1 MAFTSAQ
8 TEAVPADISRSPD
21 PCLIRIRDLVYQV
34 AGIFHP
40 DSKLYFLH
48 DRCKRRMTA
57 IKVATSQEYLDALTI
72 RAGRERELQML
83 LNEITVGETSF
94 FRNQPQLDALR
105 KFILPELF
113 QEKER
118 LGYRR
123 LRIWSAGCS
132 TGEEPYT
139 LAIIL
144 LETMQARQENWQIEI
159 LATDINEKSLAR
171 ARQGQYAAYS
181 LRNVSRPM
189 LEKYF
194 SPVSENEYQVREA
207 PRSLISFQHLN
218 LFDERRLMFLRG
230 LDVILC
236 CNVLIYFDAESKRR
250 MIQHFYNMLQPHG
263 YLFLGHAESLF
274 GINDDFRLVHF
285 PGATAYT
292 RSKRSLS

>member
-1 MAFTSAQ
+1 MAFTGVKMDSSPA
-8 TEAVPADISRSPD
+8 AVQQSPD
-21 PCLIRIRDLVYQV
+21 PFLLRIRDLVYQV

-40 DSKLYFLH
+40 DSKLYFLQ
-48 DRCKRRMTA
+48 DRCKRRMA
-57 IKVATSQEYLDALTI
+57 AKNINSLPEYLDVLTI
-72 RAGRERELQML
+72 KADRERELQAL

-105 KFILPELF
+105 KFILPELLR
-113 QEKER
+113 EKER
-118 LGYRR
+118 LGYHR

-144 LETMQARQENWQIEI
+144 LEVMQARQENWQIEI
-159 LATDINEKSLAR
+159 FATDINDKSLAK
-171 ARQGQYAAYS
+171 ARQGQYADYA
-181 LRNVSRPM
+181 LRNVSRPL

-194 SPVSENEYQVREA
+194 TPIQDGQYLVREA
-207 PRSLISFQHLN
+207 PRALISFQHLN
-218 LFDERRLMFLRG
+218 LFDERRLMFLRS

-285 PGATAYT
+285 PGATAYA

>member
-1 MAFTSAQ
+1 MALTGVQ
-8 TEAVPADISRSPD
+8 PDTGMADPSGSPD
-21 PCLIRIRDLVYQV
+21 PFLIRIRDLIYQV

-40 DSKLYFLH
+40 DSKLYFLQ

-57 IKVATSQEYLDALTI
+57 IRVASFQEYLDVLTV
-72 RAGRERELQML
+72 RAGRERELQFL
-83 LNEITVGETSF
+83 LNEITIGETNF

-105 KFILPELF
+105 KFILPELMR
-113 QEKER
+113 EKER

-144 LETMQARQENWQIEI
+144 LEAMQGRPENWQIEI
-159 LATDINEKSLAR
+159 IATDINEKSLAR
-171 ARQGQYAAYS
+171 AREGLYATYS
-181 LRNVSRPM
+181 LRNVSRPI
-189 LEKYF
+189 LDKYF
-194 SPVSENEYQVREA
+194 SPAADGQYLVREA
-207 PRSLISFQHLN
+207 PRGLVSFQHLN

-285 PGATAYT
+285 PGATAYA

>member
-1 MAFTSAQ
+1 MAFTGAQ
-8 TEAVPADISRSPD
+8 TDPVAADIARSPD
-21 PCLIRIRDLVYQV
+21 PYLIRIRDLIYQV

-40 DSKLYFLH
+40 DSKLYFLQ
-48 DRCKRRMTA
+48 DRCRRRMMT
-57 IKVATSQEYLDALTI
+57 IKAASFQEYLEILTV
-72 RAGRERELQML
+72 RAGRERELQLL
-83 LNEITVGETSF
+83 LNEITVGETNF

-105 KFILPELF
+105 KFILPELMR
-113 QEKER
+113 EKER

-144 LETMQARQENWQIEI
+144 LEALQARQEKWQIEI
-159 LATDINEKSLAR
+159 TATDINEKSLAR
-171 ARQGQYAAYS
+171 ARQGLYASYS
-181 LRNVSRPM
+181 LRNVSRPI

-194 SPVSENEYQVREA
+194 TPAEDGQHLVREA
-207 PRSLISFQHLN
+207 PRALITFQHLN

-250 MIQHFYNMLQPHG
+250 MIQHFYNMLQPNG

-285 PGATAYT
+285 PGATAYA

>member
-1 MAFTSAQ
+1 MTAPQ
-8 TEAVPADISRSPD
+8 SPD
-21 PCLIRIRDLVYQV
+21 PYLIRIRDLIYQV

-40 DSKLYFLH
+40 DSKLYFLQ

-57 IKVATSQEYLDALTI
+57 KGIASLQEYLDTLTI
-72 RAGRERELQML
+72 KADRERELQML

-105 KFILPELF
+105 KFILPELMR
-113 QEKER
+113 EKER

-139 LAIIL
+139 LAMIL
-144 LETMQARQENWQIEI
+144 LEELQTRPANWQIEI
-159 LATDINEKSLAR
+159 IATDINEKSLAK
-171 ARQGQYAAYS
+171 ARQAQYAAYS
-181 LRNVSRPM
+181 LRNVSRVL

-194 SPVSENEYQVREA
+194 TVTEDGQYLVQEA
-207 PRSLISFQHLN
+207 PRALVSFQHLN
-218 LFDERRLMFLRG
+218 LLDERRLMFLRG

-250 MIQHFYNMLQPHG
+250 MIQHFYSMLQPHG

-274 GINDDFRLVHF
+274 GINDDFRLVHY
-285 PGATAYT
+285 PGATAYA

>member
-1 MAFTSAQ
+1 MAFTGTKSGPG
-8 TEAVPADISRSPD
+8 PAAATQSPD
-21 PCLIRIRDLVYQV
+21 PFLIRIRDLIYQV

-40 DSKLYFLH
+40 DSKLYFLQ

-57 IKVATSQEYLDALTI
+57 RDLSSIQEYLDALTI
-72 RAGRERELQML
+72 KADRERELQLL

-105 KFILPELF
+105 KFILPELLR
-113 QEKER
+113 EKER
-118 LGYRR
+118 LGYQR

-139 LAIIL
+139 LAMIL
-144 LETMQARQENWQIEI
+144 LEEMQARHANWQIEVF
-159 LATDINEKSLAR
+159 ATDINEKSLAK
-171 ARQGQYAAYS
+171 ARQGQYAAYA
-181 LRNVSRPM
+181 LRNVSRPL

-194 SPVSENEYQVREA
+194 TPAGDGQFLVREE
-207 PRSLISFQHLN
+207 PRALVSFQHLN

-230 LDVILC
+230 LDLILC

-274 GINDDFRLVHF
+274 GINDDFRLVHY
-285 PGATAYT
+285 PGATAYA
-292 RSKRSLS
+292 RSRRSLS